1 MNNQCE
7 QKAAGMDNSKN
18 YKQAISEGL
27 GYNVISVN
35 IDFQECYY
43 IFF

>member
-7 QKAAGMDNSKN
+7 QKAASMDNSKN

-35 IDFQECYY
+35 KDFLT
-43 IFF
+43 